1 VIFTYNNLLSPGGA
15 WITGGPGTVTVDV
28 VSGQITIVAD
38 GTGLVYARRAAATQ
52 INKTYQLTWSND
64 TATLMFRQIGS
75 SEGLADIRGA
85 NVSANGDNKIEF
97 TAISTTTWISFQRTT
112 PATVIASSISL
123 QEVPAVATSARRL
136 NAKNQYLSLDVQAS
150 GLRMSNAN
158 FYIGGWMAFEY
169 EPTIGVY
176 IMDFGRIDPSSP
188 AGGAGRVRMW
198 WLSDQSRLAVS
209 TCESAG
215 TNYRENYI
223 IKDLP
228 VRTWHYV
235 GLTALTNADVLLRI
249 GTQKG
254 VSYVGTTLP
263 PISATEIC
271 RVFQLGAKVFNPRNS
286 FSPCRYSDW
295 IWASNW
301 IPSDAQ
307 INELASGKRPS
318 EVSGLTPP
326 TGAALY
332 HWAMSNPSGDEAS
345 LITTGA
351 PLVSNSAYGSI
362 ITVPGLISE
371 EAQVVS
377 TTPLDIIIT

>member
-1 VIFTYNNLLSPGGA
+1 VIFTYNNLLSAGGA
-15 WITGGPGTVTVDV
+15 WITGGPGTVTVDPV
-28 VSGQITIVAD
+28 TGQITMVTD
-38 GTGLVYARRAAATQ
+38 GTGLVYARRAVQTEV
-52 INKTYQLTWSND
+52 NKTYQLTWSQD
-64 TATLMFRQIGS
+64 TSTLMFRQIGS
-75 SEGLADIRGA
+75 GEGLADIRGA
-85 NVSANGDNKIEF
+85 NVSALGDNKIEF

-112 PATVIASSISL
+112 IATVVISSISL
-123 QEVPAVATSARRL
+123 QEVPAVATGARRL
-136 NAKNQYLSLDVQAS
+136 NGKNQYFSLDAQAS
-150 GLRMSNAN
+150 GLRISNAN

-169 EPTIGVY
+169 EPNIGIY
-176 IMDFGRIDPSSP
+176 IMDFGRTDPTSP

-198 WLSDQSRLAVS
+198 WLPDQSRLAVS

-235 GLTALTNADVLLRI
+235 GLTALANADVLLRI

-254 VSYVGTTLP
+254 ASYVGSAIP
-263 PISATEIC
+263 PVSATDIC

-295 IWASNW
+295 IWSSNW

-326 TGAALY
+326 AGAAIY
-332 HWAMSNPSGDEAS
+332 HWAMSTASGDEPS
-345 LITTGA
+345 LISAGA
-351 PLVSNSAYGSI
+351 PLVSNSTYGSI
-362 ITVPGLISE
+362 TTVPGLIVE
-371 EAQVVS
+371 TAQAVS
-377 TTPLDIIIT
+377 APPLDIIIT